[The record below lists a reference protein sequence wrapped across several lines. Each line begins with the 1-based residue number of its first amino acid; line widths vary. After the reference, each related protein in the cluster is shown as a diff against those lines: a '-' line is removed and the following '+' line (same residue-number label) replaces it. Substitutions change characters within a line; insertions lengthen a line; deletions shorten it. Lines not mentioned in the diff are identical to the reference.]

1 MVSPA
6 KPADKSYEDLTQV
19 LKQHLVPKPIIIAER
34 LKFCKRVQKPGENI
48 ATYLASLKQLA
59 EPCDYKAFL
68 DEALRDQ
75 LVHVCGLRSE
85 AIQKCLLTEAE
96 LDLKR
101 TLEISQAMEAA
112 TKQTMELQ
120 GATSVDSANYV
131 RSGTHKKT
139 TRQARKSC
147 YCCGGKHSPNDCRY
161 KDQQCN
167 KCNKRGH
174 IAKVCRTRTTPTD
187 TKKVQ

>member
-34 LKFCKRVQKPGENI
+34 LKFRKRVQNPGENI

-59 EPCDYKAFL
+59 ETCDYKAFL

-75 LVHVCGLRSE
+75 LVCGLRSE
-85 AIQKCLLTEAE
+85 AIQKRLLTEAE

-131 RSGTHKKT
+131 RSSTHKKT

-147 YCCGGKHSPNDCRY
+147 YRCGGKHCR
-161 KDQQCN
+161 
-167 KCNKRGH
+167 
-174 IAKVCRTRTTPTD
+174 
-187 TKKVQ
+187 